1 MKKFLSLVLSFT
13 LLSCAFCF
21 DASAASTPDARQLLH
36 ALIDGHDNVYSVW
49 GEPDP
54 YFEDE
59 AVAIYV
65 EAREVLKDSSSTEE
79 DCLNAV
85 NKLVDADLNKVY
97 IRPVVAQKTYENAIK
112 EQNYNNW
119 YSESDW
125 NEYQNKLAD
134 LKAALDNITSDLE
147 LSKELTDAFHAV
159 LKVYNKMTNEH
170 TLKGDINGDDNV
182 NVEDVTLLQKYIVDS
197 ENLTGAQKMLSGA
210 EYYEQLSIK
219 DVTAIQKYIVQL
231 ITKLPGNNIFIS
243 ERDMSYFGEE
253 LPFERTFNFCIC
265 PRIWSDSQ
273 PSAQSNGYTSLDVL
287 YKYYQLCDQ
296 YGIEP

>member
-1 MKKFLSLVLSFT
+1 MKKFLSLILSFAI
-13 LLSCAFCF
+13 LSCAFCF
-21 DASAASTPDARQLLH
+21 DASAASTPDARQLLQ
-36 ALIDGHDNVYSVW
+36 ALIDRHDNVYSVW

-65 EAREVLKDSSSTEE
+65 EAREVLNDSSSTEE

-97 IRPVVAQKTYENAIK
+97 IRPIVAQNTYENAIK

-125 NEYQNKLAD
+125 NEYQDKLAD

-147 LSKELTDAFHAV
+147 FSKELTDAFHAV
-159 LKVYNKMTNEH
+159 LKVYNKMTNER
-170 TLKGDINGDDNV
+170 TNKGDINGDDNV
-182 NVEDVTLLQKYIVDS
+182 NVEDVTLLQKYIADS

-210 EYYEQLSIK
+210 ENYEYLTIK
-219 DVTAIQKYIVQL
+219 DVTGLQKYIVQSV
-231 ITKLPGNNIFIS
+231 TELPGKKIFIS
-243 ERDMSYFGEE
+243 EMNMSCFGEQ
-253 LPFERTFNFCIC
+253 LPLERTFNFCIC
-265 PRIWSDSQ
+265 PRIWSESH